1 MVVEADHKDSG
12 VADESP
18 GMDRIRFFSDGV
30 FAIAITLLTLD
41 LVLPV
46 RTGASNLAHELNTL
60 WPQYE
65 AFAFT
70 FLLIGLR
77 WLTHLV
83 QFRYI
88 RRYDYTLLA
97 LNLALLLVI
106 AFLPFASRV
115 LADYPD
121 SRAACAFYAGSMVI
135 AGLISTALWWHACWK
150 GHLIDEHGLDAYIRR
165 NLLYRWAA
173 LPIFFGIAIVFVF
186 AFPSLWPARLMA
198 LGAPTAQSALAVR
211 SKLSGHFV

>member
-1 MVVEADHKDSG
+1 MAVNVDHKDPG
-12 VADESP
+12 VTDESP
-18 GMDRIRFFSDGV
+18 GMDRIRFFSDAV

-46 RTGASNLAHELNTL
+46 KTGASNLAHQLSTL
-60 WPQYE
+60 WPQYG
-65 AFAFT
+65 AFTLT

-97 LNLALLLVI
+97 LNLALLLAI

-121 SRAACAFYAGSMVI
+121 SRTACVLYAGSMAI
-135 AGLISTALWWHACWK
+135 AGLLSTALWWHACWN
-150 GHLIDEHGLDAYIRR
+150 GHLVDDAVLDAYSRR
-165 NLLYRWAA
+165 NLLWRWAA
-173 LPIFFGIAIVFVF
+173 LPIFFSIAIVLVF
-186 AFPSLWPARLMA
+186 SFRNLWPARIMA
-198 LGAPTAQSALAVR
+198 LGAPAAQSALAIR
-211 SKLSGHFV
+211 SRQAGHFI

>member
-1 MVVEADHKDSG
+1 MAVEVDHKDAG

-18 GMDRIRFFSDGV
+18 GMERIRFFSDGV

-41 LVLPV
+41 LVLPI

-70 FLLIGLR
+70 FILIGLR

-88 RRYDYTLLA
+88 RRYDYPLLA

-106 AFLPFASRV
+106 AFLPFSSRV

-121 SRAACAFYAGSMVI
+121 SRAACALYAGSMAM
-135 AGLISTALWWHACWK
+135 AGLISTVLWWHACWK
-150 GHLIDEHGLDAYIRR
+150 GHLADDPELDSYIRR

-173 LPIFFGIAIVFVF
+173 LPIFFSIAIVFVF
-186 AFPSLWPARLMA
+186 VFPSLWPARIVA
-198 LGAPTAQSALAVR
+198 LGAPAAQSALAAR
-211 SKLSGHFV
+211 SRLTGHFV

>member
-1 MVVEADHKDSG
+1 MAVKADQKDAG

-46 RTGASNLAHELNTL
+46 KTGAGNLAHELNTL

-70 FLLIGLR
+70 FILIGLR

-97 LNLALLLVI
+97 LNLALLLII

-121 SRAACAFYAGSMVI
+121 SRAACALYAGSMAT
-135 AGLISTALWWHACWK
+135 AGLISTALWWHACRK
-150 GHLIDEHGLDAYIRR
+150 GHLIDDPGLDSYIRR

-173 LPIFFGIAIVFVF
+173 LPIFFGVAIGFVFV
-186 AFPSLWPARLMA
+186 FPSLWPARAVA

-211 SKLSGHFV
+211 SRATGHFV